1 MTTRR
6 DFLIRS
12 AAVAGTMLIEPVRSW
27 SQSNTNYPTFDFHS
41 HPGLFVAKGSPLYK
55 GDEGV
60 TKTVNEMNEGG
71 LNGAFFSLVADG
83 PIVKVGANGVTPFG
97 DYKPGE
103 AWKEYK
109 RQLMILKGIIDYMPV
124 TYATRADD
132 LKVAQENHRVAAF
145 IAVEGGDFLEGKADR
160 LDEMYAD
167 GVRSIQ
173 LVHYHPNAIGNL
185 QTAEP
190 QHEGLSAAGKE
201 IVKKMNKLKMIIDVA
216 HAAESTV
223 KAVAGTTDSP
233 IILSHSAL
241 QVDISRP
248 LSRRAISPEHAK
260 LVAGTGG
267 IIGAWP
273 SGYNKDFDDFIDNI
287 KRLADLVGVD
297 HLGLGTDMDGNFK
310 PVMDSYLQM
319 KQWMDAL
326 KMKGFTADEVGKI
339 AGGNAARLLKKV
351 L

>member
-1 MTTRR
+1 MKTRR

-12 AAVAGTMLIEPVRSW
+12 AAVAGAVLIEPVRSW
-27 SQSNTNYPTFDFHS
+27 SQLNTNYPTFDFHS
-41 HPGLFVAKGSPLYK
+41 HPGLFVAKGTPIYK
-55 GDEGV
+55 GDAGV
-60 TKTVNEMNEGG
+60 LKTINEMNDGG

-109 RQLMILKGIIDYMPV
+109 RQLMILKGIIENMPM
-124 TYATRADD
+124 TYATKADD
-132 LKVAQENHRVAAF
+132 LKIAQQSRKVAAF
-145 IAVEGGDFLEGKADR
+145 IAIEGGDFLEGKVDG

-185 QTAEP
+185 QTADP
-190 QHEGLSAAGKE
+190 QHDGLSAAGKE
-201 IVKKMNKLKMIIDVA
+201 IVKKMNKLKMVIDVA

-223 KAVAGTTDSP
+223 KGVVDITDSP
-233 IILSHSAL
+233 IILSHSVL
-241 QVDISRP
+241 QVDISRA
-248 LSRRAISPEHAK
+248 LSKRAITAEHAK
-260 LVAGTGG
+260 LVAKTGG

-273 SGYNKDFDDFIDNI
+273 SGYNKDFNDFIDNV

-297 HLGLGTDMDGNFK
+297 HVGLGTDMDGNFK
-310 PVMDSYLQM
+310 PVMTDYLQM
-319 KQWMDAL
+319 KQWTDAL
-326 KMKGFTADEVGKI
+326 KAKGFTADEVGKI
-339 AGGNAARLLKKV
+339 AGGNAVRLLKKV